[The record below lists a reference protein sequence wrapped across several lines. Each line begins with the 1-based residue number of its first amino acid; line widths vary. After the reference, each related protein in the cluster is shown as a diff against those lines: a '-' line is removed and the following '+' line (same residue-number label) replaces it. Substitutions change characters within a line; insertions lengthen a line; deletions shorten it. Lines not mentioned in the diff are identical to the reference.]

1 MSNKARGT
9 RSKGRR
15 EHRII
20 VIGERREQPDLK
32 RLGRALVELA
42 QAQAEA
48 DAEAD
53 RQQAEERV
61 AEAAAKRD
69 RKAAS

>member
-1 MSNKARGT
+1 MSNKARGK
-9 RSKGRR
+9 RRR
-15 EHRII
+15 ERRII

-53 RQQAEERV
+53 RKQAEARV
-61 AEAAAKRD
+61 DRAAAKRAG
-69 RKAAS
+69 KAAS